1 MLRTLAL
8 ALITLLGVGT
18 GVSVGSSVSVGYS
31 VSVDG
36 EPDPTTASAT
46 QRWDWPTGG
55 ARVILRPFTAPA
67 SRYGGGHRGID
78 IEASGP
84 LVAPADGVVHFS
96 GTVVDRAVLSI
107 THTDGYLSSY
117 EPVTTTLVRG
127 DTVRRGQII
136 GEISA
141 PGSTHCRSP
150 CLHFGVR
157 LHGEYLSPL
166 MLLGAVPRSVLLPTR
181 GGAPSGSSL

>member
-8 ALITLLGVGT
+8 AVITLLGVGT
-18 GVSVGSSVSVGYS
+18 GVGVSIRSNVSVG
-31 VSVDG
+31 VA
-36 EPDPTTASAT
+36 PDLTTASAT

-67 SRYGGGHRGID
+67 TRYGAGHRGID

-127 DTVRRGQII
+127 DTVRRGQVI

-166 MLLGAVPRSVLLPTR
+166 MLLGEVPRSVLLPTR
-181 GGAPSGSSL
+181 AGVPSGSSL